1 LWKARRSIRDCI
13 SKESP
18 VFLAEDCVVPR
29 SKILEFL
36 KELKKYLKSKKL
48 RSVMFGHAG
57 DGNVH
62 IDILKDDIEYD
73 RWKSML
79 PEIKKEIYKRAISLG
94 GTITAEHGIGYLR
107 KDYLSMALSSD
118 EIELSKR
125 IKSAFDPNM
134 ILNPGKIF

>member
-1 LWKARRSIRDCI
+1 
-13 SKESP
+13 
-18 VFLAEDCVVPR
+18 
-29 SKILEFL
+29 
-36 KELKKYLKSKKL
+36 
-48 RSVMFGHAG
+48 
-57 DGNVH
+57 
-62 IDILKDDIEYD
+62 
-73 RWKSML
+73 ML

-94 GTITAEHGIGYLR
+94 GTITAEHGIGYIR